1 MSTFIDTS
9 ALVAV
14 LDRDQPE
21 HKRASRTWGKLLDG
35 GQPLVTC
42 SYVLVEL
49 IALAQARLGT
59 EAVHAIDDV
68 IQPLLSIVWVNEE
81 IHARAMAALRLAAR
95 RRLSLVDCAAFE
107 VMRSLGIVRAF
118 SIDQHFRQAGFSVV
132 P

>member
-9 ALVAV
+9 ALIAV

-21 HKRASRTWGKLLDG
+21 HRRATLVWEKLLDEAR
-35 GQPLVTC
+35 PLVTC

-49 IALAQARLGT
+49 IALAQARLGM

-68 IQPLLSIVWVNEE
+68 IQPLLSVVWVDEE
-81 IHARAMAALRLAAR
+81 IHARAMAALRLSAR

-107 VMRSLGIVRAF
+107 VMRRLGISRAF
-118 SIDQHFRQAGFSVV
+118 SIDGHFRHAGFSVI